1 MLQYLC
7 QDRKLPNLLKRPW
20 ILSPGG
26 KRAALHLANVASLLL
41 FLSFTLQ
48 FALVET
54 PRQNV
59 IQLDPLNV
67 SYCQLAP
74 TSEGKGC
81 PAIQGLVLENAETA
95 GANLVLRENGTVLS
109 LDFTNSLRIEG
120 KRELW
125 LKLENPAG
133 QILEMTRVEI
143 RMGLKVRTTA
153 QFLLVSNL
161 EAIQSGKLS
170 LGY

>member
-1 MLQYLC
+1 M
-7 QDRKLPNLLKRPW
+7 KRPW

-26 KRAALHLANVASLLL
+26 KRTALHLANVASLLL
-41 FLSFTLQ
+41 FASFTLQ

-59 IQLDPLNV
+59 IQLNSQNV

-74 TSEGKGC
+74 TSGC
-81 PAIQGLVLENAETA
+81 PAIQGLILENGETA
-95 GANLVLRENGTVLS
+95 LANLEGRENGTVLF
-109 LDFTNSLRIEG
+109 LEFTNTLRLEG
-120 KRELW
+120 RRELW
-125 LKLENPAG
+125 LRLESPSG
-133 QILEMTRVEI
+133 KILEMSRVEI
-143 RMGLKVRTTA
+143 QMGLKIRTAA

-161 EAIQSGKLS
+161 EAIQTGKLF